1 MIRYNSGPQAAHRVV
16 ALEPQPR
23 EHIVS
28 QFGSGTFAAAE
39 TYLSR
44 FMLIDPLAMA
54 AEERHLYEMSVN
66 DAFLRTAIDEHVLV
80 ITPFQH
86 TINHL
91 SEIARG
97 APWQLRHGDR

>member
-16 ALEPQPR
+16 TPEPHPR

-28 QFGSGTFAAAE
+28 QFGSGTFAATE

-66 DAFLRTAIDEHVLV
+66 DAFLRTAIDERALV